1 MALMRVEMKVE
12 MKVVMKVGL
21 MAVTTDTQMVG

>member
-21 MAVTTDTQMVG
+21 MVVMTDTQMVG